1 MVNKLLKQLSD
12 LADQGVYQESGNRPQ
27 GHKMEI
33 DVECFEQKEKRL
45 QQPCESVSKIPKYPH
60 SAPLFTDYE
69 NPSLYEYKTQKR
81 ENEYQK

>member
-1 MVNKLLKQLSD
+1 LSD
-12 LADQGVYQESGNRPQ
+12 LADHGVYNNISRQVIDPKG
-27 GHKMEI
+27 KMEI